1 MLTTVQYEGTRL
13 VADLSTVHPKELWE
27 LTRRGEFKGTTAGL
41 CGGYVQANLVILP
54 RDLAFDF
61 LLFCQRNPKPCPV
74 LDVTEPGSPH
84 PMLAAPE
91 ADLRTDLSRYKVF
104 REGRLVDEPADI
116 TSYWRDDM
124 VAFLLGCSYTF
135 EQALLTNDIPVR
147 HIDEEKNVS
156 VFITSRECVPAGMFH
171 GPMVVSMRPIPHNKV
186 VRAVQVTSRFPAV
199 HGAPVHVG
207 DPAQIGITDLS
218 RPDFGDFVT
227 IEPGEVPVFW
237 ACGVT
242 PQVVA
247 MHSRPEIMITHAPA
261 HMFITE
267 LRNEQLGVL

>member
-1 MLTTVQYEGTRL
+1 MV
-13 VADLSTVHPKELWE
+13 DLSTIHPKELWE

-41 CGGYVQANLVILP
+41 CRGYVQANLVILP

-218 RPDFGDFVT
+218 RPDFGDFVA